1 MSLNSSIDLNSDIAA
16 ELSKLLDI
24 LQGKPFSLNLD
35 CISLAVKSIPKP
47 IPDI

>member
-24 LQGKPFSLNLD
+24 LHGKPFSLNLD
-35 CISLAVKSIPKP
+35 CMSLELKSITKP